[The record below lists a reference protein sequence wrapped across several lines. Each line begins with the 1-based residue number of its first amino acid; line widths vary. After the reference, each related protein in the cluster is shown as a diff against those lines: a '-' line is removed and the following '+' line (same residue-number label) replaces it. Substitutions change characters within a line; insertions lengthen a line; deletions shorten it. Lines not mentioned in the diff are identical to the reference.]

1 MIISRTPFRMS
12 YVGGGSDLPTFYREE
27 TGAVLSTAIDK
38 FMYVTLHEKFDSG
51 VRVAYSKTEEVKSS
65 SDVEH
70 PIVRASLE
78 ALDISG
84 GVEITSTAD
93 IPAKGTGLGSSSS
106 YTVGLLAALHA
117 FKKQSYTPEDL
128 ASQACH
134 IEIDVCREPI
144 GKQDQFAAA
153 IGGLKLYEFHP
164 DESVTVNMVN
174 CEARFQ
180 ALLDACTLIFYTG
193 QTRAAKSIL
202 QKQKIETAQPAKKR
216 ILRRMVALSY
226 EFKDGIESRS
236 LEHLG
241 ELLRENWA
249 LKTQLTVGISNS
261 GIDAMYDI
269 GIENGALGGKLLG
282 AGAGGFMMFLVKPE
296 NQHKVVTALS
306 KYRHFN
312 FRIENTGSRI
322 IYAGG

>member
-1 MIISRTPFRMS
+1 MS
-12 YVGGGSDLPTFYREE
+12 YVGGGSDLPAFYHEE

-38 FMYVTLHEKFDSG
+38 YMYVTLHDKFDSG

-65 SDVEH
+65 SEVEH
-70 PIVRASLE
+70 PIVRASLA
-78 ALDISG
+78 ALGITG

-117 FKKQSYTPEDL
+117 YKKQSFTPEDL

-134 IEIDVCREPI
+134 IEIDVCGEPI

-153 IGGLKLYEFHP
+153 FGGLNLFEFHP
-164 DESVTVNMVN
+164 DESVTVKAVN

-202 QKQKIETAQPAKKR
+202 AKQKTVTSQPAKRR
-216 ILRRMVALSY
+216 ILRRMAALPMSLKMVSNL
-226 EFKDGIESRS
+226 EAWSRELS
-236 LEHLG
+236 RKLG
-241 ELLRENWA
+241 TKEADSRNIKSA
-249 LKTQLTVGISNS
+249 
-261 GIDAMYDI
+261 IDAMYDI
-269 GIENGALGGKLLG
+269 DGKWSLGGKLLG
-282 AGAGGFMMFLVKPE
+282 RSG
-296 NQHKVVTALS
+296 
-306 KYRHFN
+306 
-312 FRIENTGSRI
+312 RIYDVFGE
-322 IYAGG
+322 A